1 MSDSEGNQEEY
12 DEEEEVEIA
21 NEEAESDAIEGEE
34 EAKETQIEEQPQISI
49 ERVHI
54 RNPHNFLEYW
64 RPNSCHIHFLK

>member
-34 EAKETQIEEQPQISI
+34 DGKETQIEEQPQISI
-49 ERVHI
+49 ERVPIHI
-54 RNPHNFLEYW
+54 LCNFLANR
-64 RPNSCHIHFLK
+64 RPNCCHIHFL